1 MAPRQL
7 SEARKRAMQ
16 DARVKTRDER
26 VDAEEALKTNSQ
38 FVNPKFWRNIDAELL
53 LEIEGAIEK
62 AKESAKKA
70 KIARLEAELAALK
83 G

>member
-7 SEARKRAMQ
+7 SESRKRAMQ

-26 VDAEEALKTNSQ
+26 VTAEEVLKTNSQ
-38 FVNPKFWRNIDAELL
+38 FVNPKFWRSIDAELL